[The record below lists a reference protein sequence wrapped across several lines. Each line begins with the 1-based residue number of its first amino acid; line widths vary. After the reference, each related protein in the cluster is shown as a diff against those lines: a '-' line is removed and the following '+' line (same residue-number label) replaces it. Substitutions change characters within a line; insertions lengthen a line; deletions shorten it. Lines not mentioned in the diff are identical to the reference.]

1 MNKQEYIEKHNQL
14 SQQMKELEESYIN
27 ANAPYPVGTRVKV
40 TGSNGKSRIGIVK
53 GSIISSFNEDVV
65 PILKQETNDH
75 YDFPQEYRPD
85 ERGRTTSWTL
95 HPTP

>member
-1 MNKQEYIEKHNQL
+1 MDKQEYIEKHNKL

-53 GSIISSFNEDVV
+53 GSTISSFNEDVV
-65 PILKQETNDH
+65 PILKQETNDGKESMRSILV
-75 YDFPQEYRPD
+75 YPEDKIEV
-85 ERGRTTSWTL
+85 L
-95 HPTP
+95 

>member
-1 MNKQEYIEKHNQL
+1 MDKQEYIEKHNQL

-53 GSIISSFNEDVV
+53 GSTISSFNEDVV
-65 PILKQETNDH
+65 PVLKQETNDGKESMRSILV
-75 YDFPQEYRPD
+75 YPEDKIEV
-85 ERGRTTSWTL
+85 L
-95 HPTP
+95 

>member
-1 MNKQEYIEKHNQL
+1 MDKQEYIEKHNQL

-53 GSIISSFNEDVV
+53 GSTVSSFNEDVV
-65 PILKQETNDH
+65 PILKQET
-75 YDFPQEYRPD
+75 YDGKESMRSILVYPED
-85 ERGRTTSWTL
+85 KIEVL
-95 HPTP
+95 

>member
-40 TGSNGKSRIGIVK
+40 TGSNGKTRIGIVK
-53 GSIISSFNEDVV
+53 GSTISSFNEDVV
-65 PILKQETNDH
+65 PILKQETNDGKESMRSIVV
-75 YDFPQEYRPD
+75 YTGDKIEV
-85 ERGRTTSWTL
+85 L
-95 HPTP
+95 

>member
-1 MNKQEYIEKHNQL
+1 MDKQEYIEKHNQL

-53 GSIISSFNEDVV
+53 GSTVSSFNEDVV
-65 PILKQETNDH
+65 PILKQETNDGKESMRSILV
-75 YDFPQEYRPD
+75 YPEDKIEV
-85 ERGRTTSWTL
+85 L
-95 HPTP
+95 

>member
-40 TGSNGKSRIGIVK
+40 TGSNGKTRIGIVK
-53 GSIISSFNEDVV
+53 GSTISSFNADVV
-65 PILKQETNDH
+65 PILKQETNDGKESMRSIVV
-75 YDFPQEYRPD
+75 YPEDKIEV
-85 ERGRTTSWTL
+85 L
-95 HPTP
+95 

>member
-40 TGSNGKSRIGIVK
+40 TGSNGKTRIGIVK
-53 GSIISSFNEDVV
+53 GSTISSFNEDVV
-65 PILKQETNDH
+65 PILKQETNDGKESMRSIVV
-75 YDFPQEYRPD
+75 YKGDKIEV
-85 ERGRTTSWTL
+85 L
-95 HPTP
+95 

>member
-40 TGSNGKSRIGIVK
+40 TGSNGKTRIGIVK
-53 GSIISSFNEDVV
+53 GSTISSFNKDVV
-65 PILKQETNDH
+65 PILKQETNDGKESMRSIVV
-75 YDFPQEYRPD
+75 YMGDKIEV
-85 ERGRTTSWTL
+85 L
-95 HPTP
+95 

>member
-65 PILKQETNDH
+65 PILKQETNDSKESMRSIIV
-75 YDFPQEYRPD
+75 YPEDKIEV
-85 ERGRTTSWTL
+85 L
-95 HPTP
+95 

>member
-40 TGSNGKSRIGIVK
+40 TGSNGKTRIGIVK
-53 GSIISSFNEDVV
+53 GSTISSFNEDVV
-65 PILKQETNDH
+65 PVLKQETNDGKESMRSIVV
-75 YDFPQEYRPD
+75 YPEDKIEV
-85 ERGRTTSWTL
+85 L
-95 HPTP
+95 

>member
-14 SQQMKELEESYIN
+14 SQQMKELKESYIN

-53 GSIISSFNEDVV
+53 GSTISSFNEDVV
-65 PILKQETNDH
+65 PVLKQETNDGKESMRSILV
-75 YDFPQEYRPD
+75 YPEDKIEV
-85 ERGRTTSWTL
+85 L
-95 HPTP
+95 

>member
-1 MNKQEYIEKHNQL
+1 MDKQEYIEKHNQL

-53 GSIISSFNEDVV
+53 GNTVSSFNTDVV
-65 PILKQETNDH
+65 PILKQETNDGKESMRSILV
-75 YDFPQEYRPD
+75 YPEDKIEV
-85 ERGRTTSWTL
+85 L
-95 HPTP
+95 

>member
-1 MNKQEYIEKHNQL
+1 MDKQEYIEKHNQL

-53 GSIISSFNEDVV
+53 GSTVSPSNSDVV
-65 PILKQETNDH
+65 PVLKQETNDGKESMRSILV
-75 YDFPQEYRPD
+75 YPEDKIEV
-85 ERGRTTSWTL
+85 L
-95 HPTP
+95 

>member
-1 MNKQEYIEKHNQL
+1 MDKQEYIEKHKQL

-53 GSIISSFNEDVV
+53 GSTISSFNEDVV
-65 PILKQETNDH
+65 PVLKQETNDGKESMRSILV
-75 YDFPQEYRPD
+75 YPEDKIEV
-85 ERGRTTSWTL
+85 L
-95 HPTP
+95 

>member
-1 MNKQEYIEKHNQL
+1 MDKQEYINKHNQL

-53 GSIISSFNEDVV
+53 GSTISSFNADVV
-65 PILKQETNDH
+65 PIIKQETNGGKESMRSIVVYIGDKI
-75 YDFPQEYRPD
+75 EV
-85 ERGRTTSWTL
+85 L
-95 HPTP
+95 

>member
-1 MNKQEYIEKHNQL
+1 MNKQEYIEKHSQL

-53 GSIISSFNEDVV
+53 GSTISSFNEDVV
-65 PILKQETNDH
+65 PVLKQETNDGKESMRSILV
-75 YDFPQEYRPD
+75 YPEDKIEV
-85 ERGRTTSWTL
+85 L
-95 HPTP
+95 